1 MTNARGQEHEGSR
14 LQEVCTMTTPQPG
27 IGGWYRLNGGDSFE
41 IVAVDE
47 DDGTVDIQYFDGTLE
62 EMDLEDW
69 EAHWSDGVLEVAE
82 APEDWSGSVDIERGD
97 TEGRGSEPFGE
108 ERDLR
113 ASSLGIDLFE

>member
-1 MTNARGQEHEGSR
+1 
-14 LQEVCTMTTPQPG
+14 MTTPQPS
-27 IGGWYRLNGGDSFE
+27 IGDWYCLHGGDSFE

-47 DDGTVDIQYFDGTLE
+47 DDGTIDIQYFDGTLE
-62 EMDLEDW
+62 EMELEDW
-69 EAHWSDGVLEVAE
+69 EAHAPTARWRSAE

-113 ASSLGIDLFE
+113 ASSLDGIDLFE